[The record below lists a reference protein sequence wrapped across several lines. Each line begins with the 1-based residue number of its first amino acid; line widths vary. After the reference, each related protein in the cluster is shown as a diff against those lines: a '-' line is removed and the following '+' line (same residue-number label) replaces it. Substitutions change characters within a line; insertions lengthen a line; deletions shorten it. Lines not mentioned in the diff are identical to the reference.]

1 MDDRL
6 AVAHLLVDNNIPVVS
21 WKEDALDFVHR
32 VPTALSDLTL
42 LVSDANRIVYCWIA
56 LRSYGSR
63 RGLLRQT
70 CKPLVSL
77 SLSTSFTLA

>member
-42 LVSDANRIVYCWIA
+42 LVSDANRIVYCWTA
-56 LRSYGSR
+56 L
-63 RGLLRQT
+63 
-70 CKPLVSL
+70 
-77 SLSTSFTLA
+77 